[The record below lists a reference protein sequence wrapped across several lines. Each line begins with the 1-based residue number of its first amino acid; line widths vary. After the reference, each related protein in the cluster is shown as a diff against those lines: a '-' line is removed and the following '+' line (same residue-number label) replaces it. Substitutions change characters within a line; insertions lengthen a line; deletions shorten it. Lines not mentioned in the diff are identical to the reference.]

1 LAFALSRYNVY
12 LEEPQATPGSGTDR
26 LLIFNTLK
34 GALLSVG
41 LGRVELE
48 DLVARADSAEVEP
61 EMAALLGTLR
71 SRGLVID
78 KDHDELAAFLR
89 TRLEH
94 LEARSVM
101 RLTIL
106 ATLFC
111 NFRCAYCYES
121 LVGPAMDDE
130 TEARLGQFV
139 ARSAK
144 TGEIKVLD
152 VNWFGGEPL
161 IEWDRLVRL
170 TRVFREAAASAGTA
184 YQAGLATN
192 GYLLNAAR
200 AAALR
205 DELGVRSV
213 VVTLDGPPRV
223 HNRRRVH
230 SSGRATFDRILAGLE
245 CLAVEGHNIG
255 LQINCDDST
264 TTEDLAEVLERLAHV
279 RQAVTLHV
287 RWVFPQPSR
296 WQVCGHDPAD
306 GRGSQGVEI
315 GSMNGAGAEKEGDLG
330 RHDRILS
337 LARAAVACGF
347 RVRNPI
353 IRPRVAFCSTEY
365 RNHWVIHPTGDLYKC
380 NVEFEL
386 GEPCGTLD
394 DDGRIRMDTVRLE
407 RWLNKNPASDER
419 CRDCVWLPVCTGG
432 CAFARRT
439 RSSPPCPH
447 GRVDRL
453 TDYILLE
460 YQQRKG
466 GLYS

>member
-1 LAFALSRYNVY
+1 MAFALSRYNVY
-12 LEEPQATPGSGTDR
+12 LREPQAPSGSSPNR

-34 GALLSVG
+34 GALLAVRM
-41 LGRVELE
+41 GRVELE
-48 DLVARADSAEVEP
+48 DLVTRADSAAVEP
-61 EMAALLGTLR
+61 ETAALLGTLR
-71 SRGLVID
+71 AQGLVID
-78 KDHDELAAFLR
+78 KGHDELAAFLR
-89 TRLEH
+89 TRREH
-94 LEARSVM
+94 LEARSVL

-111 NFRCAYCYES
+111 NLRCTYCYES
-121 LVGPAMDDE
+121 LAGPAMDDE

-144 TGEIKVLD
+144 TGDLKVLD

-170 TRVFREAAASAGTA
+170 TRAFREASASEGAA

-205 DELGVRSV
+205 HELGVRSV

-230 SSGRATFDRILAGLE
+230 SSGRATFDRILTGLE

-255 LQINCDDST
+255 LQINCDNST
-264 TTEDLAEVLERLAHV
+264 TTEDLEEVLERLAHV
-279 RQAVTLHV
+279 RQALTLHV
-287 RWVFPQPSR
+287 RWVFPQPNR
-296 WQVCGHDPAD
+296 WQVCGHNPAD
-306 GRGSQGVEI
+306 GRVGQGAGV
-315 GSMNGAGAEKEGDLG
+315 GSMNGAGAEQEGDLG
-330 RHDRILS
+330 QHERILS
-337 LARAAVACGF
+337 LARTAVASGF

-353 IRPRVAFCSTEY
+353 FHPRVAFCNTEY
-365 RNHWVIHPTGDLYKC
+365 RNHWVVHPTGQLYKC

-386 GEPCGTLD
+386 GQPCGALG
-394 DDGRIRMDTVRLE
+394 DDGQIRIDTVRLE
-407 RWLNKNPASDER
+407 RWLDKDPASDER

-432 CAFARRT
+432 CAFARRS
-439 RSSPPCPH
+439 RSGPACPH
-447 GRVDRL
+447 GRVDRFA
-453 TDYILLE
+453 DYILLE

-466 GLYS
+466 GLC